1 MLSYWTGG
9 GGIFVSQHIIWS
21 RLLWYYYLIL
31 LCVHCE
37 YKITAAS
44 PFFLLF
50 LWHSQVSGYAL
61 LVFGVLYYVRINSLC
76 AHTPGSYC
84 ARVALACGFFFS
96 KKTHCN
102 TRRRLIPRPRY
113 NIIVF
118 CTPRQHTMLS
128 YCYAGLRGRALDV
141 SFECRERTVQ

>member
-1 MLSYWTGG
+1 MNRRRRSLCFS
-9 GGIFVSQHIIWS
+9 IHDLVSSVI
-21 RLLWYYYLIL
+21 IL
-31 LCVHCE
+31 LFN
-37 YKITAAS
+37 IALRATAS
-44 PFFLLF
+44 IRLPQPVRLLLF

-61 LVFGVLYYVRINSLC
+61 LVFGVLYYVHNNSLC

-96 KKTHCN
+96 KKTRCN
-102 TRRRLIPRPRY
+102 TRRGLIPRPRY

-118 CTPRQHTMLS
+118 CTPRQHTVLS